1 MAWYDRFF
9 RRKTS
14 SVPSTPAPTP
24 VSAAAIDDK
33 SDTSHTYDDRN
44 ITFSGELAD
53 YDYQA
58 ILRDKQHNMV
68 ALYELANYYVD
79 ADPLVHGIIKGVYT
93 PFSVS
98 DWKLVSVDDKVRK
111 KYEEYYE
118 RINLKDRLGSIFY
131 QLYLYGQCYV
141 YLQEDGNIVTL
152 PVHKTRIS
160 NIMIN
165 GEPVLEFNAA
175 SIRNEVFNQG
185 VPSDKYF
192 IDDDKLEVKLYGL
205 PPEVGEGI
213 KKGHQW
219 VQLDPRNTFVVQG
232 LKEDWTRYATPMIAS
247 MLDGLRKKAKISKYE
262 DALLDLA
269 AHSFVHVKFG
279 DPKGERYDMLPN
291 RQELGAVQNVF
302 RQAMKGSALAVT
314 NNWADA
320 TVIQPGIDSLFEYDK
335 YKNCNAEILSAGG
348 ISGIIVSGI
357 SGDGST
363 FASAQVS
370 INTAD
375 KRIDRT
381 RRDVCELMNKINYRV
396 NGDMISRSKNE
407 KIPKFEFVPIDLSGN
422 NKFQK
427 ACEDLWKQGCLSTES
442 LLDSHGIDYKQ
453 EVKRKQREVD
463 SGEYSLMS
471 KIIDNVAQAETVQD
485 AIDQGKI
492 PDPSA
497 QTETETEDTTETVTT
512 EERKIGRPELSDE
525 ERTSDVSKSYT
536 GKQPKPSNPEGSLE

>member
-1 MAWYDRFF
+1 MAWLDRFF
-9 RRKTS
+9 RRRPSPVPPDDTR
-14 SVPSTPAPTP
+14 SVTA
-24 VSAAAIDDK
+24 SALDSK
-33 SDTSHTYDDRN
+33 GDTSHTYDDKN
-44 ITFSGELAD
+44 ITFSGELAN
-53 YDYQA
+53 YDYES
-58 ILRDKQHNMV
+58 ILRDKQHNIV
-68 ALYELANYYVD
+68 RLYELADFFCDSEPIVF
-79 ADPLVHGIIKGVYT
+79 GIIKGVYT
-93 PFSVS
+93 PFSIS
-98 DWKLVSVDDKVRK
+98 KWRLITNDEKTRK
-111 KYEEYYE
+111 KYEDYYA
-118 RINLKDRLGSIFY
+118 RINLQDRIASIFL
-131 QLYLYGQCYV
+131 QLYKYGQCYV

-175 SIRNEVFNQG
+175 SVRNEVFIQG
-185 VPSDKYF
+185 TPADKLF
-192 IDDDKLEVKLYGL
+192 INDDDLKVKLFGL
-205 PPEVGEGI
+205 PPEVSEAI
-213 KKGHQW
+213 KNGDEW
-219 VQLDPRNTFVVQG
+219 VQLNPRNTFVVQG
-232 LKEDWTRYATPMIAS
+232 LKEDWMRYAIPMIAP
-247 MLDGLRKKAKISKYE
+247 MLAGLRKKAKISNYE
-262 DALLDLA
+262 DSLLDLGSR
-269 AHSFVHVKFG
+269 SFVHAVYG
-279 DPKGERYDMLPN
+279 DPKTDRQDMLPN
-291 RQELGAVQNVF
+291 RQELAAVQNVF

-314 NNWADA
+314 NNWAKA
-320 TVIQPGIDSLFEYDK
+320 EVIQPNTSELFADDK
-335 YKNCNAEILSAGG
+335 YKFANAEILSAGG
-348 ISGIIVSGI
+348 ISGIIVSGVA
-357 SGDGST
+357 GDGST

-370 INTAD
+370 INTAE
-375 KRIDRT
+375 KRINQT
-381 RRDVCELMNKINYRV
+381 RANFCELMNKINHRV
-396 NGDMISRSKNE
+396 NGDQVTYSKNE
-407 KIPKFEFVPIDLSGN
+407 KIPKFEFEPIDLSGN

-497 QTETETEDTTETVTT
+497 QTETETEETTETVTT